1 MAMLAAL
8 LVPRTVRGTESV
20 AKKPANVRVK
30 AVGLV
35 LLAIVRALDYAN
47 TVVHAI

>member
-8 LVPRTVRGTESV
+8 LVPKTVRGTESV
-20 AKKPANVRVK
+20 AKPANVRVK

-47 TVVHAI
+47 TVVRAI